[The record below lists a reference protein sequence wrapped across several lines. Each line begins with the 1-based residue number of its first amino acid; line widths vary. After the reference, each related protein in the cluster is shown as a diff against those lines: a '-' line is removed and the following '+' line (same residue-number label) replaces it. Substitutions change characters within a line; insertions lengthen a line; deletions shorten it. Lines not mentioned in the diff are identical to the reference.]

1 MMAKCAHE
9 YRPSLRGGYVCQVC
23 EKDINS
29 DTYDEITVLQAE
41 VERLTAMN
49 VRLRDAL
56 ERIESIDVVET
67 EDAYSM
73 GAIVRRALAEEVRG

>member
-1 MMAKCAHE
+1 VDSDRIKRRLQFTDDHPE
-9 YRPSLRGGYVCQVC
+9 TLKRGFAAFLPEDVRGLV
-23 EKDINS
+23 
-29 DTYDEITVLQAE
+29 AE

-73 GAIVRRALAEEVRG
+73 GAIARRALAEAVRG